1 MIVQSRSRGYLPHWE
16 KSGSTYFVTFRLADS
31 LPGFILRRWAFE
43 RKDIEARARAQNR
56 ELTKYECERLAALFS
71 ERVDKYLDLGAGRR
85 WLVMPDIAALVVSAL
100 KFMDGQ
106 RYALHA
112 WCVMPN
118 HVHVVVT
125 PVRKFENAKG
135 QLGSILHSWKSYT
148 AKEANRI
155 LRRTGE
161 FWCREYYDH
170 LIRDGEEHSFYI
182 GYTLNNPVKAGF
194 CKAWDEWPWSG
205 CSTAVRP
212 TLRDK
217 P

>member
-31 LPGFILRRWAFE
+31 LPGFILRQWAFE

-71 ERVDKYLDLGAGRR
+71 ERVDKYLGLGAGRR

-125 PVRKFENAKG
+125 PVREFKTLKDNWVLFFTRGNRTLQRKLIEFSAAQGNSG
-135 QLGSILHSWKSYT
+135 TESIMITSSGTEKS
-148 AKEANRI
+148 
-155 LRRTGE
+155 
-161 FWCREYYDH
+161 
-170 LIRDGEEHSFYI
+170 IRF
-182 GYTLNNPVKAGF
+182 TLV
-194 CKAWDEWPWSG
+194 
-205 CSTAVRP
+205 TR
-212 TLRDK
+212 
-217 P
+217 